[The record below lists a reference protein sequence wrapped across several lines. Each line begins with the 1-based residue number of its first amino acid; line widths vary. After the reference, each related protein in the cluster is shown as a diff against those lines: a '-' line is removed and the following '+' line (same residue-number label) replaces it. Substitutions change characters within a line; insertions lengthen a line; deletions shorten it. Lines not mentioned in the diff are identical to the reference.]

1 MRTATKR
8 AKTDGNVLLSEREFL
23 SNSDP
28 LTSFRHV
35 HFYCVLRTGLCAVRV
50 GTWRPTV
57 ICFLPKGHLQWHSV
71 EFFTLKLR
79 SILDWSMECNSKTP
93 GYFGLEGGLHS
104 KSFAVPNALPIG
116 IPFVILPSY

>member
-50 GTWRPTV
+50 VVSGWNMASY
-57 ICFLPKGHLQWHSV
+57 CYM
-71 EFFTLKLR
+71 FFT
-79 SILDWSMECNSKTP
+79 
-93 GYFGLEGGLHS
+93 
-104 KSFAVPNALPIG
+104 
-116 IPFVILPSY
+116 